1 MVIISFIFA
10 GFYINV
16 DSLRPGLALL
26 PYASFMRWAFQ
37 ALSINQFK
45 GMEFDCSDASD
56 TACLATGEEVLA
68 FSSFD
73 TYTLAEVVLIQ
84 VCIMCGFLLLGVL
97 ILTQNR
103 LSFMPLGFV
112 GPSYSQ
118 DLEDAPD
125 NTSAAAA
132 LCVGVE
138 KQGLGLGQGEQ
149 A

>member
-1 MVIISFIFA
+1 
-10 GFYINV
+10 
-16 DSLRPGLALL
+16 
-26 PYASFMRWAFQ
+26 
-37 ALSINQFK
+37 
-45 GMEFDCSDASD
+45 
-56 TACLATGEEVLA
+56 
-68 FSSFD
+68 
-73 TYTLAEVVLIQ
+73 
-84 VCIMCGFLLLGVL
+84 LLLGVL

-138 KQGLGLGQGEQ
+138 KQGLGLGLGLRQEGGNKHEYSTVTGDEQQGLQ
-149 A
+149 LGSRDQDDSTRTGMM